1 MARNSGLSGREADA
15 RRQVEAGGIAAAFDA
30 NIRPTRR
37 ARKRRTAVA
46 EIVLPGGTR
55 IRIVSPP
62 AAHDRFPV
70 NACAADMTDTHRPG
84 SDTTS
89 PVTEILHQ
97 ARAGDR
103 EAMDRLVS
111 LVYDELHALAHRKLA
126 FEQAGHT
133 LQTTALVHEAYLRLV
148 DQTRVDWQN
157 RTHFF
162 AVAALAMRRILV
174 NHAEGRRAAKRG
186 GAVVPLE
193 LEEAHAAAG
202 TVPDD
207 RILALDEALTRLSR
221 FNERGARVVEYRF
234 FGGLDYD
241 EIAAIMGLSAITVR
255 RAWETARAWLKR
267 ELESDFISSN

>member
-1 MARNSGLSGREADA
+1 
-15 RRQVEAGGIAAAFDA
+15 
-30 NIRPTRR
+30 
-37 ARKRRTAVA
+37 
-46 EIVLPGGTR
+46 
-55 IRIVSPP
+55 
-62 AAHDRFPV
+62 
-70 NACAADMTDTHRPG
+70 MTDTPAG
-84 SDTTS
+84 YETSS

-103 EAMDRLVS
+103 QAMDRLVS

-126 FEQAGHT
+126 FEQPGHT
-133 LQTTALVHEAYLRLV
+133 LQTTALVHEAYLKLV

-186 GAVVPLE
+186 GALAPLE
-193 LEEAHAAAG
+193 LEEAHAAVA
-202 TVPDD
+202 VPDD
-207 RILALDEALTRLSR
+207 RILALDEALTRLAQ

-234 FGGLDYD
+234 FGGLGYD

-255 RAWETARAWLKR
+255 RSWETARAWLKR
-267 ELESDFISSN
+267 ELEADFISTS

>member
-1 MARNSGLSGREADA
+1 
-15 RRQVEAGGIAAAFDA
+15 
-30 NIRPTRR
+30 
-37 ARKRRTAVA
+37 
-46 EIVLPGGTR
+46 
-55 IRIVSPP
+55 
-62 AAHDRFPV
+62 
-70 NACAADMTDTHRPG
+70 MTDSSPSRYSG
-84 SDTTS
+84 SDTSS

-103 EAMDRLVS
+103 QAMDRLVS
-111 LVYDELHALAHRKLA
+111 LVYDELHALAHRKLT
-126 FEQAGHT
+126 FEQPGHT
-133 LQTTALVHEAYLRLV
+133 LQTTALVHEAYLKLV

-193 LEEAHAAAG
+193 LAEAQAAPSAA
-202 TVPDD
+202 PDD
-207 RILALDEALTRLSR
+207 RILALDEALTRLAQ

-234 FGGLDYD
+234 FGGLGYD
-241 EIAAIMGLSAITVR
+241 EIATIMGLSAITVR

-267 ELESDFISSN
+267 ELEADFVSTS

>member
-1 MARNSGLSGREADA
+1 
-15 RRQVEAGGIAAAFDA
+15 
-30 NIRPTRR
+30 
-37 ARKRRTAVA
+37 
-46 EIVLPGGTR
+46 
-55 IRIVSPP
+55 
-62 AAHDRFPV
+62 
-70 NACAADMTDTHRPG
+70 MTDTHRHFG
-84 SDTTS
+84 SDAGA

-103 EAMDRLVS
+103 QSMDRLVS

-126 FEQAGHT
+126 FEQPGHT
-133 LQTTALVHEAYLRLV
+133 LQTTALVHEAYLKLV

-174 NHAEGRRAAKRG
+174 NHAETRRAAKRG

-193 LEEAHAAAG
+193 LEEAAARVAS
-202 TVPDD
+202 TDVIDD
-207 RILALDEALTRLSR
+207 RIVALDEALTRLAQ

-234 FGGLDYD
+234 FGGLGYD
-241 EIAAIMGLSAITVR
+241 EIATIMGLSAITVR

-267 ELESDFISSN
+267 ELDADFVGAN